1 VRIPPHIRPTALAA
15 TVFLGLGVTLAAA
28 ADPVEAGFKKPRA
41 EVLAAVKTIGLLPV
55 DVSERVPSGA
65 DVAERYESLVGA
77 QLEQAGFQVVKPAAM
92 REIRDRLKKTLGGLY
107 DPVTGQELPGKVKAF
122 EEYSRSEYLASH
134 KVDATLWV
142 GIIVRRA
149 RMSGARADWDGVS
162 ETVTGHSG
170 VGGFLTDT
178 FSGNAFSGVVP
189 ALSVGIV
196 LTDPHEER
204 LYERA
209 GGLQLLEYVRREGSD
224 FAQPRIDPRLLM
236 TDPARDARALAV
248 ALDPLTHGSSQASK
262 ASIEVAAVAPTG
274 KDDALAV
281 SREELLG
288 RYRTVAIGPLGI
300 RDLPQRGEVELHYR
314 ALLLEQLQKLG
325 FTVVGENDYAALW
338 SAEKTAARGF
348 YDPFTGRIDSAKLA
362 ASRVRVFAQL
372 HEKYPIDAVV
382 LPALADRAAPF
393 SHSKARWDGAEEA
406 IAAPP
411 HGLAVFTDQTSD
423 LLGTMRAA
431 SLVVRIAAPDD
442 TTLFEDR
449 GGIQLTERLVHGRP
463 ADVPQ
468 GELFADAARN
478 AQAVQLAL
486 RQLAPP
492 VPAPAPHSPQPGKS
506 SPR

>member
-1 VRIPPHIRPTALAA
+1 MIPLRIRATVLAA
-15 TVFLGLGVTLAAA
+15 TLVLGLGGGLAAA
-28 ADPVEAGFKKPRA
+28 ADTVEPGFKKPRA

-55 DVSERVPSGA
+55 DVTERVPNTEA
-65 DVAERYESLVGA
+65 VAERYESLVSA

-92 REIRDRLKKTLGGLY
+92 REIRERLKKTLGGLY
-107 DPVTGQELPGKVKAF
+107 DPVTGHELPGKVKAF

-149 RMSGARADWDGVS
+149 RMSGAGADWDGVS

-196 LTDPHEER
+196 LTDTHEER

-224 FAQPRIDPRLLM
+224 FVQPHVDPRLLM
-236 TDPARDARALAV
+236 TDAARDTRALAI
-248 ALDPLTHGSSQASK
+248 ALDPLAHGSSQASK
-262 ASIEVAAVAPTG
+262 TSIQVAPIAPPA

-281 SREELLG
+281 PREELLT

-300 RDLPQRGEVELHYR
+300 GDLPQRDEVEQRYH
-314 ALLLEQLQKLG
+314 ALLVEQLQKLG
-325 FTVVGENDYAALW
+325 FTVVGENDYAGLW
-338 SAEKTAARGF
+338 SAEKTAAKGF
-348 YDPFTGRIDSAKLA
+348 YDPFTGRIDKDKLRA
-362 ASRVRVFAQL
+362 ARTRVFAQL
-372 HEKYPIDAVV
+372 HDKYPIDAVV
-382 LPALADRAAPF
+382 LPSIAERAAPF
-393 SHSKARWDGAEEA
+393 SHTKARWDGVAEA
-406 IAAPP
+406 VAAAP
-411 HGLAVFTDQTSD
+411 HGLAVLTDQTSQ

-442 TTLFEDR
+442 VTLFEDR
-449 GGIQLTERLVHGRP
+449 GGIQLTERLVHGRSV
-463 ADVPQ
+463 DVPEA
-468 GELFADAARN
+468 ELLTDAAKN
-478 AQAVQLAL
+478 AQAVEAAL
-486 RQLAPP
+486 RQLAP
-492 VPAPAPHSPQPGKS
+492 APLTPQS
-506 SPR
+506 SQRPNEKGASR